1 MPPDLQSP
9 ESDSSGQSSPNPLPQ
24 VESRSSFRRYLPW
37 AILAAPLLLAL
48 VVLSLHFL
56 PQTALSRP
64 MASIPL
70 PEPAIPPPASLPA
83 AVPAEASTAVQVPLT
98 VTLYSA
104 GSGRHVRVGT
114 AVLISAY
121 ATLPPGQSATVLISY
136 TRNNGP
142 QSLLALAQ
150 GSLSSTAWTPSVP
163 GRYNFT
169 ASALDSEKNNAASRH
184 LLIYADAGPAKGAGA
199 AKSLP
204 PAIVPIP
211 PPVKAAAFAPARP
224 ARNPALRRIAARL
237 AAPVRHVPKPPI
249 HLRPAPT
256 RQTTRAVPRSYP
268 SKASHVAAATF
279 LFRPLAETLAGALRR
294 RGFHAFVR
302 TVAQPHHKP
311 TYAVETGDFQHPA
324 DARGQVETLKR
335 DGYPASV
342 YR

>member
-1 MPPDLQSP
+1 MPPDLQSSEP
-9 ESDSSGQSSPNPLPQ
+9 DSSGQSSLLPQ
-24 VESRSSFRRYLPW
+24 AESRSSFRRYLPW

-56 PQTALSRP
+56 PQTAFSRP
-64 MASIPL
+64 TASLPL
-70 PEPAIPPPASLPA
+70 PEPAIPPSASSPA
-83 AVPAEASTAVQVPLT
+83 AVPAVASTAVPLT

-121 ATLPPGQSATVLISY
+121 AALPPGQSATVSVSY

-169 ASALDSEKNNAASRH
+169 ASALDSDKNNAASHH
-184 LLIYADAGPAKGAGA
+184 LLIYVDAGPAKEVGA
-199 AKSLP
+199 AKPLP
-204 PAIVPIP
+204 PAVVPIP
-211 PPVKAAAFAPARP
+211 SPVRAAAFAAARP
-224 ARNPALRRIAARL
+224 ARNPALRRVAARL
-237 AAPVRHVPKPPI
+237 AAPARHLPKPPI
-249 HLRPAPT
+249 HLRPASA
-256 RQTTRAVPRSYP
+256 RQATRAVPRSYP
-268 SKASHVAAATF
+268 SKASHVEAATF
-279 LFRPLAETLAGALRR
+279 VFQPLAETLAGALRR

-302 TVAQPHHKP
+302 TVTRPHHKP

-324 DARGQVETLKR
+324 DAKRQVETLKR
-335 DGYPASV
+335 DGYPASI